1 MNKVIL
7 QKDIDCINKTNPET
21 VSWKHIE
28 YLVYEVLA
36 THLPGWLPTSLEPHL
51 PKSHFPSFLHNPG
64 SRSQALSATWSLV
77 TQEFPQHFIAACFQ
91 TFLPRNAGFK

>member
-36 THLPGWLPTSLEPHL
+36 THLPG
-51 PKSHFPSFLHNPG
+51 
-64 SRSQALSATWSLV
+64 
-77 TQEFPQHFIAACFQ
+77 
-91 TFLPRNAGFK
+91 